1 MSQVLNLK
9 KTELNML
16 AAFLGHDVRVHREFY
31 RLPEATMQVA
41 KISKLLMTMEQG
53 VGRWRGKSMDELDLD
68 FDDVSSV
75 GEENGDGIN
84 EDDDLHSTE
93 EKGAR
98 GKRRDRELKKSR
110 AHRTWTA
117 AEKAAVRSQLGD
129 FFRTL

>member
-84 EDDDLHSTE
+84 EDDDLHRTG

-98 GKRRDRELKKSR
+98 GKRRDHELKK
-110 AHRTWTA
+110 
-117 AEKAAVRSQLGD
+117 K
-129 FFRTL
+129 